1 MAEGLMQAGAEVCII
16 DINPR
21 TEQTVQELKY
31 QGFSCWGV
39 RADLGDAESLE
50 CGFQSAVEKLGGHL
64 DILVNG
70 AGVQK
75 RHPSEQFPYEDWEFV
90 ININL
95 NAVFRLCQMAGRQFM
110 DRKVAEK
117 L

>member
-1 MAEGLMQAGAEVCII
+1 MAEGLMQGRCRGVHYRHQSTQQSRLC
-16 DINPR
+16 
-21 TEQTVQELKY
+21 TGTVL
-31 QGFSCWGV
+31 GIFLLGV

-75 RHPSEQFPYEDWEFV
+75 RHPSAISVYETG
-90 ININL
+90 NL
-95 NAVFRLCQMAGRQFM
+95 
-110 DRKVAEK
+110 
-117 L
+117 